1 MPLEAGSLCVIVTL
15 GPKHLSCGV
24 EQLNVFR
31 EGDVLASSD
40 HSIGFA
46 VTCLFSAVD
55 QLACIIQDLF
65 DVVDGTYLTCRM
77 SQLYY

>member
-24 EQLNVFR
+24 EQLNVLR

-46 VTCLFSAVD
+46 VTCLFSFG
-55 QLACIIQDLF
+55 C
-65 DVVDGTYLTCRM
+65 
-77 SQLYY
+77 